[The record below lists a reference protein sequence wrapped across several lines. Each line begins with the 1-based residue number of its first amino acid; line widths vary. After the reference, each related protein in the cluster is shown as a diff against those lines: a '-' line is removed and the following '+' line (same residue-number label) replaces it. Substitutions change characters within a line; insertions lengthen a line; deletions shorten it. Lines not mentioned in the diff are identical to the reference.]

1 MKKYQVAT
9 AFFWL
14 ALGLFMSFYSYRLGL
29 GHVGAP
35 GPGLFPFCLGV
46 LFFLLAL
53 AVLANAI
60 RERYTAG
67 PEGPAGDFRKLSLV
81 VAALLAY
88 ALLIESL
95 GFQATTFLTLA
106 LLLRSA
112 GYTKWR
118 LILAYSLVIVVITY
132 FLFTYLGVRFPPGV
146 FRHLGLG

>member
-1 MKKYQVAT
+1 MKKYQVST

-29 GHVGAP
+29 GHVRAP

-46 LFFLLAL
+46 FFFLLAL
-53 AVLANAI
+53 AVLVTAI
-60 RERYTAG
+60 RERNTAG
-67 PEGPAGDFRKLSLV
+67 PEGPAGDVRKLSLV
-81 VAALLAY
+81 IAALFAY
-88 ALLIESL
+88 ALLIEFL

-106 LLLRSA
+106 LLFRSA